1 MKISLCTT
9 CMGRAHHLKQTL
21 PRNLADSVD
30 WARPDAVE
38 FVVLD
43 YSSPDDLAEWITSD
57 PTLQPYLDAGIL
69 KFARSE
75 GHTRFR
81 HSHAKNMAHALATG
95 DFVCNVDADNFVGFG
110 FVEYLRAIFTH
121 RPNAIVA
128 TNRLDNR
135 LNLGVHKGS
144 MGRIALLKAN
154 FDLLGG
160 YDESARFKGWS
171 GEDTDL
177 LIRSLRMFL
186 RPTFIRERK
195 FLRVV
200 QHTDLD
206 RVSLTECEDL
216 AADIAKIE
224 SLDGTAMRPILKYVV
239 GRAVAPR
246 IANRGTPIGAGRVE
260 RLGDGWPGE
269 RSA

>member
-1 MKISLCTT
+1 MKITLCTT

-30 WARPDAVE
+30 WSRPNDVE

-57 PTLQPYLDAGIL
+57 PELHPYLEAGIL
-69 KFARSE
+69 RFARSE

-95 DFVCNVDADNFVGFG
+95 DFVCNVDADNFVGLG
-110 FVEYLRAIFTH
+110 FVAYLRAVFRH
-121 RPNAIVA
+121 RPNAVVA
-128 TNRLDNR
+128 TNRLDSR

-144 MGRIALLKAN
+144 MGRIALSKAN

-177 LIRSLRMFL
+177 LLRALRMFM
-186 RPTFIRERK
+186 RPTFIRERR

-200 QHTDLD
+200 QHSDLD
-206 RVSLTECEDL
+206 RVLLTECDDP
-216 AADIAKIE
+216 AANIAAIE

-246 IANRGTPIGAGRVE
+246 IANRGTPIGSGPVEWQGR
-260 RLGDGWPGE
+260 R